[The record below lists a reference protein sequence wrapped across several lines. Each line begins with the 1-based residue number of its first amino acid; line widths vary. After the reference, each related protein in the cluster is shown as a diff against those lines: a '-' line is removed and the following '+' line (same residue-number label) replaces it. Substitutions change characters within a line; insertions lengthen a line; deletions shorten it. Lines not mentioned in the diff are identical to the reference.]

1 MRISTRDIIKKLVTI
16 IMIGLF
22 GMLITNK
29 AIFMHVHKLEDGS
42 IVAHSHPYNESDN
55 KTPYKTHHHSK
66 TELLLIQSLEL
77 LFYFILVAV
86 FFHAG
91 IKQFKAISK
100 FKNVYS
106 NWFFNLFQERA
117 PPPFFYI

>member
-1 MRISTRDIIKKLVTI
+1 
-16 IMIGLF
+16 MIGLF
-22 GMLITNK
+22 GVLITNK

-42 IVAHSHPYNESDN
+42 IVVHAHPYNESDN

-77 LFYFILVAV
+77 LFYFILAAV

-91 IKQFKAISK
+91 IRWFKLI
-100 FKNVYS
+100 YS
-106 NWFFNLFQERA
+106 VRKKTPLF
-117 PPPFFYI
+117 